1 MCKRYRQTPHQVFDA
16 NGNSR
21 ILQDRA
27 EVFATHYATAQWNT
41 AELPALPDR
50 PALFPHWDLPCGRF
64 SPYELRQVRARLKK
78 RKMHGT
84 DFLSNEIICL
94 VLDTDWGSSYIL
106 ELMNLC
112 WTQCTMPQLWQLARI
127 VAIYKNEGA
136 TTLPQNYRPIAL
148 LQAMYKIFTSLI
160 ERRLRV
166 LEPHLW
172 KMQQGYHSG
181 HNTDDANH
189 LLLRAIELTLR
200 WQGLPLYLFCLDWK
214 KCYDRIHIDRLLKAL
229 QRFRL
234 PDHYLQI
241 LRMI

>member
-1 MCKRYRQTPHQVFDA
+1 MCKRYRQTPHRVFDA

-64 SPYELRQVRARLKK
+64 SAYELRQVRARLKK

-94 VLDTDWGSSYIL
+94 VLDTDLGFSYIL

-112 WTQCTMPQLWQLARI
+112 WTQCATPQL
-127 VAIYKNEGA
+127 
-136 TTLPQNYRPIAL
+136 
-148 LQAMYKIFTSLI
+148 
-160 ERRLRV
+160 
-166 LEPHLW
+166 
-172 KMQQGYHSG
+172 
-181 HNTDDANH
+181 
-189 LLLRAIELTLR
+189 
-200 WQGLPLYLFCLDWK
+200 
-214 KCYDRIHIDRLLKAL
+214 
-229 QRFRL
+229 
-234 PDHYLQI
+234 
-241 LRMI
+241 